1 MKLSTPFKNKAIL
14 FVLIISSH
22 EAEFH
27 MQTDLSDGN
36 STGIDA
42 QTFNFEGIV
51 SFYSFTLPF
60 PVNQHCPNCCGFA
73 HPPKRK

>member
-14 FVLIISSH
+14 FVFIISSR

-27 MQTDLSDGN
+27 VQTDLSDGN

-42 QTFNFEGIV
+42 
-51 SFYSFTLPF
+51 
-60 PVNQHCPNCCGFA
+60 
-73 HPPKRK
+73 